1 MEKKKK
7 KGKQEK
13 LPLDAKLLSDAVIEL
28 NISRRSVGL
37 YPPEHPI
44 TRQSI
49 KSAYT
54 LLKKLFELRSSIT
67 LGVAKNVLMIDEY
80 TLDRG
85 NPVFIEFAFALH
97 AKGIAAITFHS
108 GLEEKEVLMLHMLI
122 SDKDLPAGQ
131 ALVELDQSKNLRHIR
146 LVPLDVSKLKFVE
159 GVLKETTDSRQ
170 AVWEDYVYGILEGNL
185 ADKDAAGI
193 VFKIPPEEVAH
204 ILSSRPS
211 DTKEGYDRVITT
223 YLSKKGRKGLNKDSL
238 NRFITLVENLS
249 PSVKEQFL
257 SRAVKH
263 QALNKKETEELLGEL
278 TPEDVERMMK
288 IFQKQSVLP
297 DSLRNFIDKF
307 SGVKKTEGVKEILY
321 KGSSHVEDI
330 ELSEDMMKLYED
342 DRFSEFVDGQYQR
355 DLEKMVKVK
364 KVNDFSLN
372 DSSLLEEIQNA
383 ISPEVLDSAFSDVVL
398 ELIDFDYMKSEE
410 CLKLLTRLSE
420 LTDVFLETG
429 RFKEVLHIHNTIYSH
444 MLKGNF
450 KAETLSMIEYCFR
463 SEKFT
468 SKLLEAFSIWGRYQR
483 EAALEL
489 ARALKLNLINP
500 MFDALIED
508 ERSSQRKFY
517 LSIMS
522 QLGKDVL
529 KEAVRRLDDERWY
542 VVRNMIYLIRE
553 YKGIEHIKKIRPLIK
568 HKNKKICLEAL
579 KTIVHF
585 STPDAF
591 SHIKFFLRGNDPE
604 LKEEAIKISGAYKI
618 KKAVPYLLKI
628 LKKQDLLGTELHY
641 KLLAVN
647 ALGKIGDP
655 SALDTIKKLYGSR
668 ALFYKGTLE
677 ELKLEIIGSLENY
690 PFKQAA
696 PILDLAL
703 VSRNKETRALA
714 QKVLSRGWN
723 A

>member
-1 MEKKKK
+1 MEEKEK

-49 KSAYT
+49 ESAYT
-54 LLKKLFELRSSIT
+54 LLKKLFEIRSSIT

-85 NPVFIEFAFALH
+85 NPVFIEFALALH
-97 AKGIAAITFHS
+97 AKGIAAITFYS

-122 SDKDLPAGQ
+122 SDKELPAGQ

-159 GVLKETTDSRQ
+159 GVLKKTTDSRQ

-185 ADKDAAGI
+185 ADEDAEGI

-211 DTKEGYDRVITT
+211 DNKEGYDRVITT
-223 YLSKKGRKGLNKDSL
+223 YLSKKGRKGLNRESL

-249 PSVKEQFL
+249 PSIKEQFL

-263 QALNKKETEELLGEL
+263 QALNEKETEELLGEL

-297 DSLRNFIDKF
+297 ESLRNFIDKF
-307 SGVKKTEGVKEILY
+307 SEVKKTESVKEMLY

-330 ELSEDMMKLYED
+330 ELNEDMMKLYED
-342 DRFSEFVDGQYQR
+342 DRFGEFVDEQYQI
-355 DLEKMVKVK
+355 DLGKMLKVK
-364 KVNDFSLN
+364 KVK
-372 DSSLLEEIQNA
+372 DSSLLEEIQKA
-383 ISPEVLDSAFSDVVL
+383 MSPEVLDSAFSDVVL

-420 LTDVFLETG
+420 LTDIFLETG
-429 RFKEVLHIHNTIYSH
+429 RFEEVLHIHNTIYSH
-444 MLKGNF
+444 MLTGNF
-450 KAETLSMIEYCFR
+450 RAETFSMVEYFFR
-463 SEKFT
+463 SEQFI
-468 SKLLEAFSIWGRYQR
+468 SKLLEAFNIWGRTQR
-483 EAALEL
+483 EAALKL
-489 ARALKLNLINP
+489 ARVLKLNLINP
-500 MFDALIED
+500 MFDALNED

-522 QLGKDVL
+522 QMGKDVL
-529 KEAVRRLDDERWY
+529 QEAVRRLDDERWY
-542 VVRNMIYLIRE
+542 VVRNMIYLIKEGRGTE
-553 YKGIEHIKKIRPLIK
+553 YIKEIRPLIR
-568 HKNKKICLEAL
+568 HKNKKICIEAL
-579 KTIVHF
+579 KTLVHF

-591 SHIKFFLRGNDPE
+591 SHIKLFLRGKDPE
-604 LKEEAIKISGAYKI
+604 LKEEAIKISGAYRI

-628 LKKQDLLGTELHY
+628 LKKQNFLGTELHY

-647 ALGKIGDP
+647 ALGRIREP
-655 SALDTIKKLYGSR
+655 SALDTLKKLYSSR

-677 ELKLEIIGSLENY
+677 ELKLEIIRSLENY
-690 PFKQAA
+690 PFKQVG

-703 VSRNKETRALA
+703 VSRNKETRTLA
-714 QKVLSRGWN
+714 QKLLSRGWN
-723 A
+723 D

>member
-1 MEKKKK
+1 MEEKDK

-44 TRQSI
+44 TRRSI
-49 KSAYT
+49 ESAYT
-54 LLKKLFELRSSIT
+54 LLKKLFEIRSSIT

-80 TLDRG
+80 TLDRK
-85 NPVFIEFAFALH
+85 NPVFIEFALALH

-159 GVLKETTDSRQ
+159 GALKEATDSRQ
-170 AVWEDYVYGILEGNL
+170 AIWEDYVYGILEGNL
-185 ADKDAAGI
+185 ADEDAAGV

-211 DTKEGYDRVITT
+211 DAKEGYDRVITT

-249 PSVKEQFL
+249 PSIKEQFL

-263 QALNKKETEELLGEL
+263 QALNEKETEELLGEL

-297 DSLRNFIDKF
+297 ESLRNFIDKF
-307 SGVKKTEGVKEILY
+307 SGVEKTESVKEMLY

-342 DRFSEFVDGQYQR
+342 DRFGEFVDGQYQR
-355 DLEKMVKVK
+355 DLGKMLKAK
-364 KVNDFSLN
+364 KVNY
-372 DSSLLEEIQNA
+372 SSLLEEIQKA
-383 ISPEVLDSAFSDVVL
+383 MSPEVLDNAFSDVVL
-398 ELIDFDYMKSEE
+398 ELIDFDYLKSDE

-420 LTDVFLETG
+420 LTDIFLETG
-429 RFKEVLHIHNTIYSH
+429 RFEEVLHIHNTIYSH
-444 MLKGNF
+444 MLTGNF
-450 KAETLSMIEYCFR
+450 RAETFSMVEYFFR
-463 SEKFT
+463 SEQFI
-468 SKLLEAFSIWGRYQR
+468 SKLLEAFNIWGRNQR
-483 EAALEL
+483 EAALKL
-489 ARALKLNLINP
+489 ARVLKLNLINP
-500 MFDALIED
+500 MFDALNED

-529 KEAVRRLDDERWY
+529 QEAVRRLDDERWY

-553 YKGIEHIKKIRPLIK
+553 GRGTEYIKKIRPLIR

-579 KTIVHF
+579 RTIVHF
-585 STPDAF
+585 GIPDAF
-591 SHIKFFLRGNDPE
+591 SHIKLFLNGKDME
-604 LKEEAIKISGAYKI
+604 LKEEAIKISGAYRI
-618 KKAVPYLLKI
+618 KEAVPYLLKI
-628 LKKQDLLGTELHY
+628 LKKQDILGTDLHY
-641 KLLAVN
+641 KLLVVN

-655 SALDTIKKLYGSR
+655 RALDTFKKLYSSR
-668 ALFYKGTLE
+668 PLFYKRTLE
-677 ELKLEIIGSLENY
+677 ELKLEIIRSLENY
-690 PFKQAA
+690 PFKQVV

-703 VSRNKETRALA
+703 VSRNEETRALA
-714 QKVLSRGWN
+714 QKLLSRGWN

>member
-1 MEKKKK
+1 MKEKEK

-44 TRQSI
+44 TRRSV

-54 LLKKLFELRSSIT
+54 LLKKLFEIRSSIT

-80 TLDRG
+80 TLDRQ
-85 NPVFIEFAFALH
+85 NPVFIEFALALH
-97 AKGIAAITFHS
+97 AKGIAAITFSS

-159 GVLKETTDSRQ
+159 GVLKKTTDSRQ
-170 AVWEDYVYGILEGNL
+170 AVWEDYVYGVLEGNL
-185 ADKDAAGI
+185 ADEDAAGI

-223 YLSKKGRKGLNKDSL
+223 YLSKKGRKGLNRDSL

-249 PSVKEQFL
+249 PSIKEQFL

-263 QALNKKETEELLGEL
+263 QALNNKETEELLGEL
-278 TPEDVERMMK
+278 TSEDVERMMN

-297 DSLRNFIDKF
+297 EGLRNLIDKF
-307 SGVKKTEGVKEILY
+307 SEVKKTESVKEMLY
-321 KGSSHVEDI
+321 KGSSHIEDI
-330 ELSEDMMKLYED
+330 ELSEDMIKLNED
-342 DRFSEFVDGQYQR
+342 DQFGEFVDGQYHR
-355 DLEKMVKVK
+355 DLEKMLKVK
-364 KVNDFSLN
+364 KVNDP
-372 DSSLLEEIQNA
+372 SLLEEIQKA
-383 ISPEVLDSAFSDVVL
+383 MSPEVLDSAFSDVVL

-420 LTDVFLETG
+420 LIDVFLETG
-429 RFKEVLHIHNTIYSH
+429 RFEEVLHIHNTIYSH
-444 MLKGNF
+444 MLTGNF
-450 KAETLSMIEYCFR
+450 RAETFSMVEYFFR
-463 SEKFT
+463 SEQFI
-468 SKLLEAFSIWGRYQR
+468 SKLIEAFSIWGRNQR
-483 EAALEL
+483 ETVLKL
-489 ARALKLNLINP
+489 TRVLKLNLINP

-522 QLGKDVL
+522 QMGKDVL
-529 KEAVRRLDDERWY
+529 QEAVRRLDDERWY

-553 YKGIEHIKKIRPLIK
+553 YRGTEYIKKIRPLIR

-591 SHIKFFLRGNDPE
+591 SHIKLFLRGKDPE
-604 LKEEAIKISGAYKI
+604 LKEEAIKISGAYRI

-655 SALDTIKKLYGSR
+655 SALDTLKKLYSSR
-668 ALFYKGTLE
+668 ALFYKGTFE

-690 PFKQAA
+690 PFKQAG

-703 VSRNKETRALA
+703 VSRSKETRALA
-714 QKVLSRGWN
+714 QKLLSRGWN